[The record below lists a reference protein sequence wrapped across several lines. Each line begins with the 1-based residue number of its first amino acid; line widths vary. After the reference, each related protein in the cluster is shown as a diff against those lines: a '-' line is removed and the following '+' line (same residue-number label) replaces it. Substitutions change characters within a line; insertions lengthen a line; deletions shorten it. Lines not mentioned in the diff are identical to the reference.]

1 MPRTIKTAAI
11 QMDANPASTAERI
24 ARADRLVR
32 QAAAAGAQLL
42 VLPELFHLGYS
53 YDEGN
58 FARAETLRGPTATWM
73 RDLAAGLNIHLA
85 GSVLLRD
92 GGEIYNSLLL
102 FAPSGQMWRYDKN
115 YPWGWERGYFRGR
128 RNITVAAT
136 ALGRIGMLV
145 CWDVAHR
152 NLWRAYAGN
161 VDLMIISSCPPDVGN
176 PTYRFPSGATLTMDD
191 LGPLMA
197 SMKDSARQ
205 LFGSMV
211 NQQTAWLGVP
221 AVATVGTGQISTAI
235 PRGKTLWRTMIP
247 VAPGLARYLPEAD
260 QLQMSCGLVPGCKVI
275 DASGNVIAELPQ
287 EAGESWTSGEVTLAD
302 RPPQPRGAQPASTVP
317 PLSYA
322 LSDMFLPALMR
333 KVYNQGRGVASQPG
347 RNLLL
352 LAGLAALLLIWWRK
366 KG

>member
-1 MPRTIKTAAI
+1 MPRTIKTSAI

-24 ARADRLVR
+24 ARADRLIR

-42 VLPELFHLGYS
+42 VLPELFHLGYG
-53 YDEGN
+53 YDERN
-58 FARAETLRGPTATWM
+58 FARAETLCGPTATWM
-73 RDLAAGLNIHLA
+73 RDLAAGLDIHLA

-92 GGEIYNSLLL
+92 GSEIYNSLLL
-102 FAPSGQMWRYDKN
+102 FAPNGQMWRYDKN

-136 ALGRIGMLV
+136 KLGRIGMLV

-161 VDLMIISSCPPDVGN
+161 VDLMIISSCPPNAGN
-176 PTYRFPSGATLTMDD
+176 PTYHFPSGDTVTMDD
-191 LGPLMA
+191 FGPFMA
-197 SMKDSARQ
+197 RLKDSAQ
-205 LFGSMV
+205 QVFGPMV

-221 AVATVGTGQISTAI
+221 AVATVGTGQIITTI
-235 PRGKTLWRTMIP
+235 PRGKAAWLAMML
-247 VAPGLARYLPEAD
+247 VAPALARYLPEAD
-260 QLQMSCGLVPGCKVI
+260 QLRMSCSIAPGCKVI
-275 DASGNVIAELPQ
+275 DATGTIVAEMPQ
-287 EAGESWTSGEVTLAD
+287 EAGESWTIGTVTIAEH
-302 RPPQPRGAQPASTVP
+302 RPQPHSPQPPSTVH

-322 LSDMFLPALMR
+322 LSDVFLPFLMR
-333 KVYNQGRGVASQPG
+333 KVYNMGRGVSSHQG

-352 LAGLAALLLIWWRK
+352 AGLVLLFIWRRK